1 MRGSES
7 EEDEDGSTDI
17 GGRGVKSSGF
27 AEGSLLRNVGDEGR
41 FSSAG
46 SLIGSG
52 EDEGDAAWI
61 VAVLCGLWYE
71 SVKTD
76 AGRERTRLS
85 SFWVRL
91 GVKSWDTSQLGREG
105 GEKAYLC
112 GVSVLL
118 AALS

>member
-7 EEDEDGSTDI
+7 EEDEEGSGDI
-17 GGRGVKSSGF
+17 GGRGIESSGF
-27 AEGSLLRNVGDEGR
+27 AEGRSLRNVGDEER

-76 AGRERTRLS
+76 ARRERTRPS